1 MKRTAL
7 IVTGLLL
14 GIFIGTSSAL
24 IPGPPVS
31 TVPTMTQWGMIIMSI
46 LLLVSALYFM
56 RKRTA

>member
-7 IVTGLLL
+7 IVMGLLL

-24 IPGPPVS
+24 IPGPA
-31 TVPTMTQWGMIIMSI
+31 VPTMTQWGMIIMSI